1 MKRTKRRSS
10 VATARRK
17 GSKTRANKKK
27 AVKPA
32 KLTAEQQEQ
41 KKRPFAAIMSK
52 LYKGQ
57 KLTRDEQYK
66 LNFAIQM
73 AKRGSKNQ
81 YGRT

>member
-17 GSKTRANKKK
+17 GSKTRAGKKK
-27 AVKPA
+27 AENRA
-32 KLTAEQQEQ
+32 KLNAEQQER
-41 KKRPFAAIMSK
+41 KKRPYAAIMSK

-57 KLTRDEQYK
+57 KLTEDEQYK
-66 LNFAIQM
+66 LNFAIRM

-81 YGRT
+81 YGRS